1 MLKKLKDKIEAVS
14 EISKIIKGVGNQNNI
29 PDWIIKRYDKNGNE
43 KLDLEDLLLMRRKER
58 IELIGIAIGAAALVY
73 GSIELGITLW

>member
-14 EISKIIKGVGNQNNI
+14 EISKIIKGVGNQENI